1 MLRKSGLNELKKEK
15 FHFSE
20 KLIDDL
26 ILKTER
32 MIDEKSFNSV
42 IDVLENEA
50 GKFYFDSIAL
60 ANFYRVLNSIF
71 DVSTFLK
78 EIVHYPHHAEIIMA
92 IVSSSNYLTDIVV
105 QNPEYLYQI
114 FDDDYLRKIF
124 SLDELE
130 NELKTTIDK
139 FKNFDTKIRLIRQF
153 KKRYIL
159 KIGLQDIL
167 QIHDLKTITHELSIL
182 AKTIISILF
191 DLCYN
196 EILTRY
202 RIKNI
207 KNKFSICALGK
218 LGGDELN
225 YSSDVD
231 LIIFYDKNTSI
242 KNCNKDYHEI
252 LTEAIQTF
260 INVATQISSNGFI
273 YRIDFRLRPDG
284 KYSPLC
290 KEMNDYIKYYET
302 RGEDWEKQML
312 IKLSFISG
320 DINLYNQFKSFV
332 NSYVYHSIVSESI
345 KEKIKKMKLN
355 IEKNNLKDDVKT
367 FEGGIRDIEFSVQAL
382 QLLNGNKI
390 SSLKNGNTLDVL
402 DVLLNN
408 KLLTQNEYK
417 NFKDAYIFYRKIE
430 HFLQLMNDTQTHRLP
445 EDFDTQMRLSKY
457 LAIKNYDDFKEKIE
471 YKRKIVRKIYNSILS
486 STNKE
491 NIVEEIKFNNRS
503 KAENNL
509 SFLKTGKGII
519 GRKEFDSHT
528 IASFEKIETQLYKY
542 LQKSDN
548 PDVVLENFTKVIRFS
563 NYPSIWFNEFKNEI
577 FFEQFLSICN
587 FSQKAIDMLITSK
600 TAGELLLSRIVFIKN
615 YNDEIKILS
624 IKELIFI
631 LSIQHALHLIDSVK
645 FSDVLSDYL
654 NYYIDK
660 NFTLFFNNKN
670 LFIAALGS
678 FGAKTISFNS
688 DIDLIV
694 VADKIDNDYKTENE
708 FQIFLQK
715 LKDELK
721 PFEIDFR
728 LRPEGKKSQLVWDIE
743 NYQKYLNQRAK
754 VWEFQ
759 SLCKLNFISGNKNL
773 FNKFLNVIVTS
784 LEKFSES
791 EIKSEIKAMHSNLTK
806 NNRERTIKNIYGG
819 LNTIDFLF
827 QFLILK
833 EKKQKLFN
841 GNYLQTIKNFAQR
854 NKDVKT
860 LLKNYKFL
868 KEIEITYQNLF
879 ESNSSLIELSEQK
892 QKRVSKY
899 LQIENDKVFNEKIQQ
914 IINTNIEI
922 YNKYFTS

>member
-167 QIHDLKTITHELSIL
+167 QIYDLKTITHELSIL

-196 EILTRY
+196 EILIRY

-355 IEKNNLKDDVKT
+355 IEKNNLEDDVKT

-390 SSLKNGNTLDVL
+390 SSLKNGNTLEVL

-457 LAIKNYDDFKEKIE
+457 LALKNYDDFKKKIE

-486 STNKE
+486 SSNKE
-491 NIVEEIKFNNRS
+491 NILEKIKFNNRS

-600 TAGELLLSRIVFIKN
+600 TAGELLLSRKVFIKN

-694 VADKIDNDYKTENE
+694 VADKIDDDYKTENE

-791 EIKSEIKAMHSNLTK
+791 EIKSEIKAMHFNLTK
-806 NNRERTIKNIYGG
+806 DNRERTIKNIFGG

>member
-355 IEKNNLKDDVKT
+355 IEKNNLEDDVKT

-390 SSLKNGNTLDVL
+390 SLLKNGNTLEVL
-402 DVLLNN
+402 DILLNN

-457 LAIKNYDDFKEKIE
+457 LALKNYDDFKEKIE

-486 STNKE
+486 SSNKE
-491 NIVEEIKFNNRS
+491 NILEEIKFNNRS

-519 GRKEFDSHT
+519 GRKEFDFHT

-600 TAGELLLSRIVFIKN
+600 TAGELLLSRKVFIKN

>member
-1 MLRKSGLNELKKEK
+1 MNELKKEK

-167 QIHDLKTITHELSIL
+167 QIYDLKTITHELSIL

-355 IEKNNLKDDVKT
+355 IEKNNLEDDVKT

-390 SSLKNGNTLDVL
+390 SSLKNGNTLEVL
-402 DVLLNN
+402 DILLNN

-457 LAIKNYDDFKEKIE
+457 LVLKNYDDFKEKIE

-486 STNKE
+486 SSNKE
-491 NIVEEIKFNNRS
+491 NILEKIKFNNRS

-509 SFLKTGKGII
+509 SFLKTGIGII

-587 FSQKAIDMLITSK
+587 FSQKAIDILITSI
-600 TAGELLLSRIVFIKN
+600 TAGELLLSRKVFIKN

-694 VADKIDNDYKTENE
+694 VADKIDDDYKTENE

-791 EIKSEIKAMHSNLTK
+791 EIKSEIKAMHFNLTK
-806 NNRERTIKNIYGG
+806 DNRERTIKNIFGG

-879 ESNSSLIELSEQK
+879 ESNNSLIELSEQK

>member
-1 MLRKSGLNELKKEK
+1 MKKEK

-167 QIHDLKTITHELSIL
+167 QIYDLKTITHELSIL

-355 IEKNNLKDDVKT
+355 IEKNNLEDDVKT

-390 SSLKNGNTLDVL
+390 SSLKNGNTLEVL
-402 DVLLNN
+402 DILLNN

-457 LAIKNYDDFKEKIE
+457 LVLKNYDDFKEKIE

-486 STNKE
+486 SSNKE
-491 NIVEEIKFNNRS
+491 NILEKIKFNNRS

-509 SFLKTGKGII
+509 SFLKTGIGII

-587 FSQKAIDMLITSK
+587 FSQKAIDILITSI
-600 TAGELLLSRIVFIKN
+600 TAGELLLSRKVFIKN

-694 VADKIDNDYKTENE
+694 VADKIDDDYKTENE

-791 EIKSEIKAMHSNLTK
+791 EIKSEIKAMHFNLTK
-806 NNRERTIKNIYGG
+806 DNRERTIKNIFGG

-879 ESNSSLIELSEQK
+879 ESNNSLIELSEQK

>member
-1 MLRKSGLNELKKEK
+1 MNELKKEK
-15 FHFSE
+15 FHFTE

-355 IEKNNLKDDVKT
+355 IEKNNLEDDVKT

-390 SSLKNGNTLDVL
+390 SSLKNGNTLEVL
-402 DVLLNN
+402 DILLNN

-457 LAIKNYDDFKEKIE
+457 LALKNYDDFKKKIE

-486 STNKE
+486 SSNKE
-491 NIVEEIKFNNRS
+491 NILEKIKFNNRS

-587 FSQKAIDMLITSK
+587 FSQKAIDILITSI
-600 TAGELLLSRIVFIKN
+600 TAGELLLSRKVFIKN

-694 VADKIDNDYKTENE
+694 VADKIDDDYKTENE

-806 NNRERTIKNIYGG
+806 DNRERTIKNIYGG

>member
-1 MLRKSGLNELKKEK
+1 MNELKKEK

-167 QIHDLKTITHELSIL
+167 QIYDLKTITHELSIL

-196 EILTRY
+196 EILTKY

-332 NSYVYHSIVSESI
+332 NSYVYRSIVSESI

-355 IEKNNLKDDVKT
+355 IEKNNLEDDVKT

-390 SSLKNGNTLDVL
+390 SSLKNGNTLEVL

-457 LAIKNYDDFKEKIE
+457 LALKNYDDFKKKIE

-486 STNKE
+486 SSNKE
-491 NIVEEIKFNNRS
+491 NILEKIKFNNRS

-600 TAGELLLSRIVFIKN
+600 TAGELLLSRKVFIKN

-645 FSDVLSDYL
+645 FSEALSDYL

-694 VADKIDNDYKTENE
+694 VADKINNDYKTENE
-708 FQIFLQK
+708 FQFFLQK

-806 NNRERTIKNIYGG
+806 DNRERTIKNIYGG

>member
-1 MLRKSGLNELKKEK
+1 MNELKKEK

-167 QIHDLKTITHELSIL
+167 QIYDLKTITHELSIL

-196 EILTRY
+196 EILIRY

-355 IEKNNLKDDVKT
+355 IEKNNLEDDVKT

-390 SSLKNGNTLDVL
+390 SSLKNGNTLEVL

-457 LAIKNYDDFKEKIE
+457 LALKNYDDFKEKIE

-486 STNKE
+486 SSNKE
-491 NIVEEIKFNNRS
+491 NILEKIKFNNRS

-600 TAGELLLSRIVFIKN
+600 TAGELLLSRKVFIKN

-694 VADKIDNDYKTENE
+694 VADKIDDDYKTENE

-791 EIKSEIKAMHSNLTK
+791 EIKSEIKAMHFNLTK
-806 NNRERTIKNIYGG
+806 DNRERTIKNIYGG

>member
-167 QIHDLKTITHELSIL
+167 QIYDLKTITHELSIL

-355 IEKNNLKDDVKT
+355 IEKNNLEDDVKT

-390 SSLKNGNTLDVL
+390 SSLKNGNTLEVL
-402 DVLLNN
+402 DILLNN

-457 LAIKNYDDFKEKIE
+457 LVLKNYDDFKEKIE

-486 STNKE
+486 SSNKE
-491 NIVEEIKFNNRS
+491 NILEKIKFNNRS

-509 SFLKTGKGII
+509 SFLKTGIGII

-587 FSQKAIDMLITSK
+587 FSQKAIDILITSI
-600 TAGELLLSRIVFIKN
+600 TAGELLLSRKVFIKN

-694 VADKIDNDYKTENE
+694 VADKIDDDYKTENE

-791 EIKSEIKAMHSNLTK
+791 EIKSEIKAMHFNLTK
-806 NNRERTIKNIYGG
+806 DNRERTIKNIFGG

-879 ESNSSLIELSEQK
+879 ESNNSLIELSEQK

>member
-1 MLRKSGLNELKKEK
+1 MNELKKEK

-167 QIHDLKTITHELSIL
+167 QIYDLKTITHELSIL

-196 EILTRY
+196 EILTKY

-332 NSYVYHSIVSESI
+332 NSYVYRSIVSESI

-355 IEKNNLKDDVKT
+355 IEKNNLEDDVKT

-390 SSLKNGNTLDVL
+390 SSLKNGNTLEVL

-457 LAIKNYDDFKEKIE
+457 LALKNYDDFKEKIE
-471 YKRKIVRKIYNSILS
+471 YKRKIVRKIYISILS
-486 STNKE
+486 SSNKE
-491 NIVEEIKFNNRS
+491 NILEEIKFNNRS

-600 TAGELLLSRIVFIKN
+600 TAGELLLSRKVFIKN

-645 FSDVLSDYL
+645 FSEALSDYL

-694 VADKIDNDYKTENE
+694 VADKIDDDYKTENE

-791 EIKSEIKAMHSNLTK
+791 EIKSEIKAMHFNLTK
-806 NNRERTIKNIYGG
+806 DNRERTIKNIFGG

-879 ESNSSLIELSEQK
+879 ESNNSLIELSEQK

>member
-1 MLRKSGLNELKKEK
+1 ELKKEK

-50 GKFYFDSIAL
+50 GKFYFDSNAL

-167 QIHDLKTITHELSIL
+167 QIHDLKTRTHELSIL

-196 EILTRY
+196 EILIRN

-231 LIIFYDKNTSI
+231 LIIFYDKNTSF

-355 IEKNNLKDDVKT
+355 IEKNNLEDDVKT

-457 LAIKNYDDFKEKIE
+457 LVLKNYDDFKEKIE

-587 FSQKAIDMLITSK
+587 FSQKAIGMLITSK
-600 TAGELLLSRIVFIKN
+600 TAGELLLSRKVFIKN

-631 LSIQHALHLIDSVK
+631 LSIQHALHLIDNVK
-645 FSDVLSDYL
+645 FSEVLSDYL

-694 VADKIDNDYKTENE
+694 VADKIDDDYKTENE
-708 FQIFLQK
+708 IQIFLQK

-806 NNRERTIKNIYGG
+806 DNRERTIKNIYGG

-827 QFLILK
+827 QFFILK

>member
-1 MLRKSGLNELKKEK
+1 LRKSGLNELKKEK

-167 QIHDLKTITHELSIL
+167 QIYDLKTITHELSIL

-196 EILTRY
+196 EILTKY

-332 NSYVYHSIVSESI
+332 NSYVYRSIVSESI

-355 IEKNNLKDDVKT
+355 IEKNNLEDDVKT

-390 SSLKNGNTLDVL
+390 SSLKNGNTLEVL

-457 LAIKNYDDFKEKIE
+457 LALKNYDDFKEKIE
-471 YKRKIVRKIYNSILS
+471 YKRKIVRKIYISILS
-486 STNKE
+486 SSNKE
-491 NIVEEIKFNNRS
+491 NILEEIKFNNRS

-600 TAGELLLSRIVFIKN
+600 TAGELLLSRKVFIKN

-645 FSDVLSDYL
+645 FSEALSDYL

-694 VADKIDNDYKTENE
+694 VADKIDDDYKTENE

-791 EIKSEIKAMHSNLTK
+791 EIKSEIKAMHFNLTK
-806 NNRERTIKNIYGG
+806 DNRERTIKNIFGG

-879 ESNSSLIELSEQK
+879 ESNNSLIELSEQK

>member
-1 MLRKSGLNELKKEK
+1 MNELKKEK

-196 EILTRY
+196 EILIRY

-355 IEKNNLKDDVKT
+355 IEKNNLEDDVKT

-390 SSLKNGNTLDVL
+390 SSLKNGNTLEVL

-457 LAIKNYDDFKEKIE
+457 LALKNYDDFKEKIE

-486 STNKE
+486 SSNKE
-491 NIVEEIKFNNRS
+491 NILEKIKFNNRS

-587 FSQKAIDMLITSK
+587 FSQKAIDILITSI
-600 TAGELLLSRIVFIKN
+600 TAGELLLSRKVFIKN

-645 FSDVLSDYL
+645 FSEALSDYL

-694 VADKIDNDYKTENE
+694 VADKIDDDYKTENE

-791 EIKSEIKAMHSNLTK
+791 EIKSEIKAMHFNLTK
-806 NNRERTIKNIYGG
+806 DNRERTIKNIYGG

>member
-15 FHFSE
+15 FHFTE

-355 IEKNNLKDDVKT
+355 IEKNNLEDDVKT

-390 SSLKNGNTLDVL
+390 SSLKNGNTLEVL
-402 DVLLNN
+402 DILLNN

-457 LAIKNYDDFKEKIE
+457 LALKNYDDFKKKIE

-486 STNKE
+486 SSNKE
-491 NIVEEIKFNNRS
+491 NILEKIKFNNRS

-587 FSQKAIDMLITSK
+587 FSQKAIDILITSI
-600 TAGELLLSRIVFIKN
+600 TAGELLLSRKVFIKN

-694 VADKIDNDYKTENE
+694 VADKIDDDYKTENE

-806 NNRERTIKNIYGG
+806 DNRERTIKNIYGG

>member
-390 SSLKNGNTLDVL
+390 SSLKNGNTLEVL
-402 DVLLNN
+402 DILLNN